1 MILSLLLQR
10 RLPTP
15 LTIRWRLWYV
25 GRRNGPLKRLMVD
38 DETDVTQEAE
48 APADD
53 DSAVVVVSAVAFIY
67 QGMSINSPPL
77 D

>member
-1 MILSLLLQR
+1 
-10 RLPTP
+10 
-15 LTIRWRLWYV
+15 
-25 GRRNGPLKRLMVD
+25 MVD

-53 DSAVVVVSAVAFIY
+53 DSAVVVVSAVALIY
-67 QGMSINSPPL
+67 QGMSSDSPPL